1 MASLPTSPPSAL
13 ARPLDPSFASNRLA
27 VLGAA
32 AGLVLPLLLRRSW
45 RQAVGI
51 SGAALLGWATG
62 RELDPDHPETA
73 ALALGLAG
81 GASLLGGSGQM
92 QALLPG
98 LSALSSLRL
107 LVGTVGLPAGLP
119 DAAALSAQ
127 GGLAAVT
134 GQRSAGL
141 LPAAALWLSWRQRD
155 DLSSQATGGW
165 WSAVALGAGSLPRW
179 RGTAAKR
186 SVQLPGRTPLSDV
199 LGLAALGLASLGLAS
214 LGLTALGLG
223 TVLTAPERPLSA
235 RDHGPQRVSGE
246 RLQRARVLT
255 LGALALGL
263 LRGESGGLL
272 PLSAAALATS
282 LRRLSKR

>member
-107 LVGTVGLPAGLP
+107 LVGTVGPARWP
-119 DAAALSAQ
+119 ARC
-127 GGLAAVT
+127 GG
-134 GQRSAGL
+134 
-141 LPAAALWLSWRQRD
+141 
-155 DLSSQATGGW
+155 
-165 WSAVALGAGSLPRW
+165 
-179 RGTAAKR
+179 
-186 SVQLPGRTPLSDV
+186 
-199 LGLAALGLASLGLAS
+199 
-214 LGLTALGLG
+214 
-223 TVLTAPERPLSA
+223 PERPGGPGGCHRAAECGSA
-235 RDHGPQRVSGE
+235 ASGGSVALLEAARRSQFAGNRRLVERRRPGSRIAAPLAGHGGE
-246 RLQRARVLT
+246 RERSAAWPHPPERCAESGCTGPDCTGPGHRSDRART
-255 LGALALGL
+255 
-263 LRGESGGLL
+263 
-272 PLSAAALATS
+272 SAE
-282 LRRLSKR
+282 RP